1 VKHRFQPLSP
11 KIATSALQ
19 ALTTLIANAVRYQ
32 KPMEPEWTS
41 VYEVMP
47 AACIAAR
54 PSTKQQHPDTCHLS
68 DLVDVAHLADGV
80 TACRCHWW
88 RVPC

>member
-1 VKHRFQPLSP
+1 MKHRFQPLSP

-47 AACIAAR
+47 AACVAAR
-54 PSTKQQHPDTCHLS
+54 PSSQPSSNIPIPVICQTGLMWLIWLT
-68 DLVDVAHLADGV
+68 V
-80 TACRCHWW
+80 
-88 RVPC
+88 